1 MKKTLLVAMI
11 GLAAASCQMPVEE
24 GSDVSATFEAN
35 CETVRAIL
43 SDFQNEV
50 ADYIHYSDEFISA
63 QTNMNPTGDSTN
75 LEEFKSNRPNWWAKY
90 DAELLTDLRLLPGVN
105 PQTNEVDGSV
115 RYYGQWKVTKSATD
129 STEATSVVIP
139 LYSSFDFDADGKLLY
154 QQNYGDFTAA
164 FTALN
169 E

>member
-1 MKKTLLVAMI
+1 
-11 GLAAASCQMPVEE
+11 
-24 GSDVSATFEAN
+24 
-35 CETVRAIL
+35 
-43 SDFQNEV
+43 
-50 ADYIHYSDEFISA
+50 
-63 QTNMNPTGDSTN
+63 
-75 LEEFKSNRPNWWAKY
+75 
-90 DAELLTDLRLLPGVN
+90 
-105 PQTNEVDGSV
+105 VDGSV

>member
-1 MKKTLLVAMI
+1 MKKTLLVALI
-11 GLAAASCQMPVEE
+11 GLAAASCQMPIEE

-35 CETVRAIL
+35 CETVRAVL

-50 ADYIHYSDEFISA
+50 ADYSHYSDDFNSA
-63 QTNMNPTGDSTN
+63 QTNMNPTGDSTD
-75 LEEFKSNRPNWWAKY
+75 LEEFKANRPNWWAKY
-90 DAELLTDLRLLPGVN
+90 DAELLTELRLLPGVN

>member
-1 MKKTLLVAMI
+1 
-11 GLAAASCQMPVEE
+11 
-24 GSDVSATFEAN
+24 FN
-35 CETVRAIL
+35 
-43 SDFQNEV
+43 
-50 ADYIHYSDEFISA
+50 SA

-75 LEEFKSNRPNWWAKY
+75 LEEFKANRPNWWAKY
-90 DAELLTDLRLLPGVN
+90 DAELLTELRLLPGVN